1 MAVKSFRE
9 WAVSAGEDP
18 EIKARFY
25 PNISKSKLLEECIS
39 DKSTHSRGS
48 TVDLLNNWFGFR
60 QRAWYGDRIWFLDSK
75 SNTDFADLSE
85 ELKQNREVLRI
96 AIEIHGFKGYKWE

>member
-48 TVDLLNNWFGFR
+48 TVDLLNN
-60 QRAWYGDRIWFLDSK
+60 
-75 SNTDFADLSE
+75 
-85 ELKQNREVLRI
+85 
-96 AIEIHGFKGYKWE
+96 